1 MKPVIHG
8 ALSAC
13 VLLAG
18 CAFGPVRV
26 ADPAAGPTAVLTVPY
41 SVVLESVDGKAV
53 PVRFARPGAK
63 SQDYVIPAGARELGV
78 QFSVIWNDAAK
89 DDHAPVRSKAAVLP
103 LTAEAGRR
111 YRIVHGEWKTLED
124 ARAVAANPGWRI
136 VSDDGTVV
144 PAPRPAPAPTP
155 PAGTVPAAAPAPAA
169 GEADESVRR
178 MSEWWR
184 TATPQQREAF
194 LNGVVPGGAAKQQP

>member
-41 SVVLESVDGKAV
+41 SVVLESVDGKEV
-53 PVRFARPGAK
+53 PVRFTRPGAK
-63 SQDYVIPAGARELGV
+63 AQDYVIAAGPRELV
-78 QFSVIWNDAAK
+78 VRFSVIWNDVAK
-89 DDHAPVRSKAAVLP
+89 DDHTPVRSASARLP
-103 LTAEAGRR
+103 FTAEAGRHH
-111 YRIVHGEWKTLED
+111 RIVHGGWKTLED

-136 VSDDGTVV
+136 V
-144 PAPRPAPAPTP
+144 
-155 PAGTVPAAAPAPAA
+155 
-169 GEADESVRR
+169 DE
-178 MSEWWR
+178 
-184 TATPQQREAF
+184 
-194 LNGVVPGGAAKQQP
+194 QP